1 MREYTQPRIGFC
13 LLAGALAGFVN
24 GFFGAGGGMVLVPLL
39 IWLCRL
45 EDKAAFSSAIA
56 VILPLCIVSIVIYAL
71 HDSLPVSDAL
81 PYLIG
86 GAAGGVLAGASV
98 PKNAG
103 QGAAPDPRRCDPC
116 GGYPP
121 DRMLTLLAAAAAGL
135 VCGVLSG
142 FGIGGGSLLMVWMT
156 AVLSMEQRAAQGV
169 NLLYFLP
176 CAACALIFH
185 IKNKQIV
192 WRAVW
197 PAALAGSV
205 CAVGGALLAQ
215 NVDAELLRKLFGGFL
230 VLVGLSEIILKGL
243 KQSKPDG

>member
-1 MREYTQPRIGFC
+1 
-13 LLAGALAGFVN
+13 
-24 GFFGAGGGMVLVPLL
+24 
-39 IWLCRL
+39 
-45 EDKAAFSSAIA
+45 
-56 VILPLCIVSIVIYAL
+56 
-71 HDSLPVSDAL
+71 
-81 PYLIG
+81 
-86 GAAGGVLAGASV
+86 
-98 PKNAG
+98 
-103 QGAAPDPRRCDPC
+103 
-116 GGYPP
+116 
-121 DRMLTLLAAAAAGL
+121 MLTLLAAAAAGL

-215 NVDAELLRKLFGGFL
+215 NVDAELLRNIPFEDMVFAGENALDLRTLVRDQSAEAAVAAHELGAADAPSRMIGFIPEQTGLVKRTIGFL
-230 VLVGLSEIILKGL
+230 LFDRETFRKKLRKRMHRSQK
-243 KQSKPDG
+243 